1 MFMQFPGR
9 WFFRGGM
16 VFGRFPKV
24 GADGV
29 RAVVTGDSRGAPDA
43 FQRVEAGA
51 GGFMRVPA

>member
-1 MFMQFPGR
+1 MQFPGR